1 MTLLSKKIKF
11 VIECL
16 DNELARIIKETLEP
30 ENKLLGEKTK
40 IKTVTDNKNVII
52 EIQSSASISS
62 LRHTIDDIVHT
73 VATIEGVYKSVNN

>member
-1 MTLLSKKIKF
+1 MTFLSKNIKF

-16 DNELARIIKETLEP
+16 DNDLARIIKETLEP
-30 ENKLLGEKTK
+30 ENRQLGEKTS
-40 IKTVTDNKNVII
+40 IKTITDNNSVII